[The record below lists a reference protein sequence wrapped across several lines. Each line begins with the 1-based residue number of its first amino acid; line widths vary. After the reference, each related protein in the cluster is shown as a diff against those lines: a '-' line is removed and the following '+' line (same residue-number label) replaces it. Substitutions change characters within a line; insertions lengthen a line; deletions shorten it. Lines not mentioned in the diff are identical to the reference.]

1 MISVI
6 PGVEAAGRSAGT
18 GPESFPQIQQ
28 NALEVLSTLIIPRVL
43 RAWREKTRA
52 WRAPDLDLKLIIISA
67 VA

>member
-6 PGVEAAGRSAGT
+6 RRRRPPAGAPDRPREVSREFGKNF
-18 GPESFPQIQQ
+18 SK
-28 NALEVLSTLIIPRVL
+28 VLSTLIIPRVL
-43 RAWREKTRA
+43 RGGAEKTRA